1 MGGEQDRFVRKLA
14 KGLPE
19 SPMLGS
25 GERLGHRR
33 IDEVGP
39 GGASDDQ
46 RAATEKDGR
55 TLTVEGVGKVL
66 GRMPGRCDRFDGNF
80 ADFYELSRLET
91 AMGECRRR
99 VGWNEDRRPRGC
111 SRLEASGDEVS
122 MQVGLEKPHDM
133 QIQLIGRAKVP
144 IN

>member
-1 MGGEQDRFVRKLA
+1 MGRHQD
-14 KGLPE
+14 GLVWQVVKR
-19 SPMLGS
+19 SLKRTVLGS
-25 GERLGHRR
+25 GERLGQRR

-66 GRMPGRCDRFDGNF
+66 GRMPGRCDPFDGNF

-111 SRLEASGDEVS
+111 SRLEASSDEVS
-122 MQVGLEKPHDM
+122 MEVGLEKPHDM